1 MLKGMRREFAQF
13 LGEEMAADDRI
24 VLLTADIGFG
34 ILDSLRTKYPER
46 IINVGSSESLMI
58 GIAIGFAYEGK
69 IPLCYTI
76 TPFLLYRPFEMIRN
90 YVNHEKI
97 PIKLVGSG
105 RDKDYSHDGIT
116 HWADDDIRIIN
127 ASFPFININKPDS
140 SEFTREYLKRILYS
154 ESPEYLNLIRI

>member
-1 MLKGMRREFAQF
+1 MLKGMRREFAEF
-13 LGEEMAADDRI
+13 LYEEMTVDDRI

-34 ILDSLRTKYPER
+34 ILDSLRSRFPGR
-46 IINVGSSESLMI
+46 VINIGSSESLMI
-58 GIAIGFAYEGK
+58 GVAVGMTYAGK
-69 IPLCYTI
+69 IVICYTI

-105 RDKDYSHDGIT
+105 RDKDYLCDGIT
-116 HWADDDIRIIN
+116 HWAEDDVRIMN